1 MKFGKRLKELQV
13 PGWVYLD
20 YKALKQVIKQLFGP
34 LSPGHKESAEQEF
47 KQELYNGIQA
57 VNAFFVDKERQLLS
71 ALALH
76 GGGGGALSAAEA
88 KDAFFGEVAELHAS
102 CILNYLAIIKI
113 VKKHDKHSCDSV
125 APSVYEHTFSQA
137 FYLSLEHSYLYS
149 ACRSYLTDAHA
160 RCAAGAHSAATIPFE
175 RCLIGA
181 GLISVHPELG
191 PIDFAAL
198 RRRDAP
204 GSDQVEGQSRAVEKQ
219 SRAVE
224 MQLEALVGLSRAT
237 TPRGRSPR
245 PILGRPLAESLD
257 ETCER
262 RALALGAEGHAAKG
276 DGMSSGAG
284 CVVLGSAP
292 SAPLP
297 CARSVDWS
305 AEERPEVVV
314 RPEAVRGRQRGAV
327 WWAES
332 SSEVATGGS
341 TAGGLSGSGARRA
354 EVGGVMRGASVSWG
368 APVVVEVE
376 AKLAGAALSDIEG
389 IFDIE

>member
-1 MKFGKRLKELQV
+1 M
-13 PGWVYLD
+13 
-20 YKALKQVIKQLFGP
+20 
-34 LSPGHKESAEQEF
+34 
-47 KQELYNGIQA
+47 
-57 VNAFFVDKERQLLS
+57 
-71 ALALH
+71 
-76 GGGGGALSAAEA
+76 
-88 KDAFFGEVAELHAS
+88 
-102 CILNYLAIIKI
+102 
-113 VKKHDKHSCDSV
+113 
-125 APSVYEHTFSQA
+125 
-137 FYLSLEHSYLYS
+137 
-149 ACRSYLTDAHA
+149 
-160 RCAAGAHSAATIPFE
+160 
-175 RCLIGA
+175 
-181 GLISVHPELG
+181 
-191 PIDFAAL
+191 
-198 RRRDAP
+198 
-204 GSDQVEGQSRAVEKQ
+204 
-219 SRAVE
+219 
-224 MQLEALVGLSRAT
+224 
-237 TPRGRSPR
+237 
-245 PILGRPLAESLD
+245 AESLD

-327 WWAES
+327 WWAEV